1 MIPEDDVLAAIRR
14 IARTDLTAWVEQG
27 WVLPVRREG
36 CCYYTEVDVARVRL
50 IAEMR
55 HDLSLD
61 ENAIDVVLPLLDQ
74 VYGLR
79 RHLRAVLEALAGEPE
94 AVLERI
100 TSRVRGTQVR
110 DEPGSEPEISSS

>member
-1 MIPEDDVLAAIRR
+1 MIPEDEVLAVIRR
-14 IARTDLTAWVEQG
+14 IARADLTAWVEQG

-36 CCYYTEVDVARVRL
+36 CCYYSEVDIARVRL

-61 ENAIDVVLPLLDQ
+61 EDAIDVVLPLLDQ

-79 RHLRAVLEALAGEPE
+79 RQLRAVLEALAGEPE
-94 AVLERI
+94 AVRSRI
-100 TSRVRGTQVR
+100 GARLQEVAIVR
-110 DEPGSEPEISSS
+110 DPRQQPKTSSP